1 MSIEIT
7 SVRVREVTS
16 KAHIVAEVSY
26 IIGDAL
32 ILEGIRLVRNSS
44 GYSLRMPGKFNK
56 QQKRFLET
64 FHPITRDFY
73 DELLE
78 TAIYAYEEL

>member
-7 SVRVREVTS
+7 SVRVREVETTS
-16 KAHIVAEVSY
+16 RTVAEVSY
-26 IIGDAL
+26 IIDDAL
-32 ILEGIRLVRNSS
+32 LLEGIRLVRNPS

-56 QQKRFLET
+56 RHNRFLEA

-78 TAIYAYEEL
+78 SAIYAYEEL